1 MNAISNSAPP
11 IPAATTAGSS
21 AAALAS
27 TAADRLQAA
36 AAAATDTAAANI
48 AGAGIAP
55 AAGRPAVGTCVG
67 YAAAGLDDR
76 ARDFFVVRD
85 CCGAGGGADS
95 AAEGASRPTRRA
107 SLRTGSFVMNSAP
120 ARIAAPLGLA
130 SIAAARG
137 GGRQELMH
145 AQRCHAYRSPA
156 C

>member
-55 AAGRPAVGTCVG
+55 ATGRPAVGTCVG

-76 ARDFFVVRD
+76 ARDFFVRD
-85 CCGAGGGADS
+85 CCGAGGGADT

-130 SIAAARG
+130 SIAAVRG
-137 GGRQELMH
+137 AAAAGR
-145 AQRCHAYRSPA
+145 S
-156 C
+156 